1 MRENFFKLRKKRE
14 ISKNEEKKGRQSL
27 SLETDVRLDLL
38 ADVTMTHYFLTWKI
52 TPTHVVGYICRTRQ
66 FSQVFFG
73 ERVVGDA

>member
-38 ADVTMTHYFLTWKI
+38 ADVTMTHYFLT
-52 TPTHVVGYICRTRQ
+52 
-66 FSQVFFG
+66 
-73 ERVVGDA
+73 